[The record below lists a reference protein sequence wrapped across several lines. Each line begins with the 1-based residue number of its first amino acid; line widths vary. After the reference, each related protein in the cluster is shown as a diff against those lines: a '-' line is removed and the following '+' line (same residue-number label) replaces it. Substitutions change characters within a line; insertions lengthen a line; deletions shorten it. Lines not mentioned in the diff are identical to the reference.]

1 MVFSLKNSTKD
12 PGLINADKIIMG
24 IGLIAILLPF
34 VIQLGFDKMQCIDGT
49 MNSISAY
56 YHTESRDLLM
66 GLVCT
71 LGFSFLAYNGHHE
84 IDMILSKIA
93 ALCALGVA
101 FIPTS
106 IFEGEYETACIM
118 ADGSRMRE
126 CIHICCA
133 AILLIVMGIFSIFI
147 FTHREENDVIHP
159 RKLFFYRFYG
169 AVIFIALL
177 LIAFYFY
184 FDWSPT
190 FSHWEVKPVFL
201 LESICLFAFGC
212 SWLLKSGLFDSKKTA

>member
-1 MVFSLKNSTKD
+1 MFSLSNSTKE
-12 PGLINADKIIMG
+12 PGLINADKIIIC

-34 VIQLGFDKMQCIDGT
+34 VIQIGFDKTQCIDGT

-93 ALCALGVA
+93 ALCALCVA

-106 IFEGEYETACIM
+106 IFEGEYAMSCIM
-118 ADGSRMRE
+118 ADGSKLRE
-126 CIHICCA
+126 YIHVACA
-133 AILLIVMGIFSIFI
+133 ALLLIVMGIFSIFI
-147 FTHREENDVIHP
+147 FTHREERDEIHP

-177 LIAFYFY
+177 LIALYFY
-184 FDWSPT
+184 FDLGSS
-190 FSHWEVKPVFL
+190 FKHWNVKPIFL
-201 LESICLFAFGC
+201 LETICLIAFGC